1 MGFKKRDNMMRT
13 VKRKVVRAPK
23 EKFSWT
29 KEISKLKVDGEPL
42 RVDISDRGKIA
53 PLLSR
58 EIKVKHP
65 NRVYKTDSV
74 TEPGVLL
81 VYRTA

>member
-1 MGFKKRDNMMRT
+1 MRMT
-13 VKRKVVRAPK
+13 KQKVVRAPK
-23 EKFSWT
+23 QKFSWT
-29 KEISKLKVDGEPL
+29 KEISKLKVGGEPL
-42 RVDISDRGKIA
+42 RVDISDRTKIA

-58 EIKVKHP
+58 EIKVKYP

-81 VYRTA
+81 VYRTS

>member
-1 MGFKKRDNMMRT
+1 MKT
-13 VKRKVVRAPK
+13 AQPEVVRAPK

-29 KEISKLKVDGEPL
+29 AEISKLKKNGKPL
-42 RVDISDRGKIA
+42 RVDVLDRSKIA

-58 EIKVKHP
+58 EIKLKYP
-65 NRVYKTDSV
+65 NRVFTTDSV

-81 VYRTA
+81 VKRTA